1 MDTSHSLGQQDNGF
15 ELDYAFMISDPL
27 FSCGPLLDY
36 FPVMEGFSGSGS
48 QSAFISGS
56 EMNVSVQWSGQKW
69 SG

>member
-1 MDTSHSLGQQDNGF
+1 MDTGHSLGQQDNGF